1 MSLLSTGALKWRV
14 CLLLSIILFLSIDLA
29 HAQSLTVIRA
39 ARMLDVATGKSMEP
53 VYIVIEKGRIKSVN
67 EAEPSDNAQ
76 TIDLGDMTLLP
87 GLIDMHTHL
96 AMDIDRESFIRPVKQ
111 GSADGALRGA
121 HNARKTLRA
130 GFTTVRNVGERDF
143 QELVGVALMR
153 AVESGLI
160 EGPRIIPAGH
170 PLSITGGHCDVT
182 GFAPGVLER
191 GPEAGIADGTDAILR
206 AIRYQIKH
214 GAKFIKVCA
223 TAGVLSFEE
232 DIGAQQFSAEE
243 LQVAVQEACR
253 HGLKV
258 AAHAHGTEGIIAAIQ
273 AGVASIEHGS
283 MLNDEAIQLM
293 LEKGTYLVPTAY
305 LLDAINLDALP
316 PLIREKGKTVIP
328 LAKESLRRAIQA
340 GVKIAFGTDAALF
353 PHGDNAKEFA
363 VLVELGMTPLEAIQA
378 ATLNAADL
386 LGKDDRGV
394 ISAGRLADIIAVPGD
409 PLIDI
414 RVLEDVQFVMQGG
427 KVIKRP

>member
-1 MSLLSTGALKWRV
+1 
-14 CLLLSIILFLSIDLA
+14 
-29 HAQSLTVIRA
+29 
-39 ARMLDVATGKSMEP
+39 
-53 VYIVIEKGRIKSVN
+53 
-67 EAEPSDNAQ
+67 
-76 TIDLGDMTLLP
+76 MTLLP

-96 AMDIDRESFIRPVKQ
+96 AMDIDRESFIRPVKG

-130 GFTTVRNVGERDF
+130 GFTTVRNVGEQDF

-153 AVESGLI
+153 AVEAGLI

-206 AIRYQIKH
+206 ARSYQIKH
-214 GAKFIKVCA
+214 DAKFIKVCA

-243 LQVAVQEACR
+243 LQVAVQEARR

-258 AAHAHGTEGIIAAIQ
+258 AAHAHGTAGIIAAIQ

-305 LLDAINLDALP
+305 LLDAIDLDALP

-328 LAKESLRRAIQA
+328 LAKKSLRRALQA

-363 VLVELGMTPLEAIQA
+363 VLVELGMTPLEAIRA
-378 ATLNAADL
+378 ATVNATDL

-394 ISAGRLADIIAVPGD
+394 ITPGRLADIIAVPGD
-409 PLIDI
+409 PLADI
-414 RVLEDVQFVMQGG
+414 RVLEDVRFMMQGG